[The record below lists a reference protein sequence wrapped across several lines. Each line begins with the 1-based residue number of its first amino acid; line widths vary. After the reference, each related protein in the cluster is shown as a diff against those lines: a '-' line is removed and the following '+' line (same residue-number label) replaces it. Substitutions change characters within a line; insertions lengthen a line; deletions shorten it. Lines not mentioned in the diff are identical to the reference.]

1 MVEAFKEKPEVSTT
15 VDRVVA
21 SMRQAMFEGM
31 LPPGTQ
37 LREEMLSRRFEVSRS
52 SVREALRVL
61 TMDGLVQRRPN
72 HTVVVRHLTVAD
84 VEDIYRAR
92 LLLEGSCVRAV
103 ATCSDR
109 DLRELAREL
118 KTYAAEV
125 RTSDHPRAAEA
136 HITFHANMVRLL
148 SGSRWLAET
157 ERSMLRHLLLILA
170 TVHMSSEDLR
180 QEIRRHRD
188 LVDLC
193 TARNIDEAL
202 VCLKDGLEES
212 RAFAIKFTFEA
223 LEQAHSKS
231 PDAWLER

>member
-1 MVEAFKEKPEVSTT
+1 MVSGFEEKNQEATT

-21 SMRQAMFEGM
+21 TVRQAMFEGR
-31 LPPGTQ
+31 LRPGTQ
-37 LREEMLSRRFEVSRS
+37 LREELLSQRLGVSRS

-72 HTVVVRHLTVAD
+72 HRVVVRHLTLAE

-92 LLLEGSCVRAV
+92 LLLEGICVRAV
-103 ATCSDR
+103 ATCPEA
-109 DLRELAREL
+109 DLRELALEL
-118 KTYAAEV
+118 ETYAAEV
-125 RTSDHPRAAEA
+125 ATSDHPRAAEA

-157 ERSMLRHLLLILA
+157 ERSMLRHLLLVLA
-170 TVHMSSEDLR
+170 TVHMSSADLR

-188 LVDLC
+188 LVELC

-202 VCLKDGLEES
+202 VCLKEGLDES

-223 LEQAHSKS
+223 LEQAQSKS